1 MSVLIAQTPEE
12 MANLMHVVDL
22 KNRFDNARNPVGILE
37 SVMRDSGYGT
47 DENEILAVNSVGIY
61 TRGNPHPGTVLII
74 NFQFIDDDREETDG
88 NFFVRFDAAG
98 KLIGDF

>member
-1 MSVLIAQTPEE
+1 MSVLIAQTPED
-12 MANLMHVVDL
+12 MANLMHVIEL
-22 KNRFDNARNPVGILE
+22 KKRFDDARNPVGILE
-37 SVMRDSGYGT
+37 SVMRESGYGSE
-47 DENEILAVNSVGIY
+47 ENEILAVNSVAIY
-61 TRGNPHPGTVLII
+61 TRGNPHPGTQLII